1 MSKPTRIRFQYPG
14 GDMAWWTGL
23 CILCAP
29 LGLWMIIST
38 GEAQWYLV
46 AAMSF
51 SIPAVGVWFRIR
63 PAGHMFVVV
72 NTLLG
77 ILGIAGLFILP
88 FHWRTVLRIAL
99 SFSTAYSALEW
110 TRRILIEN
118 ELLDEG
124 LCWDEVKELMEDQ
137 ESFPD

>member
-14 GDMAWWTGL
+14 GDMAWWTGM
-23 CILCAP
+23 CILFVP
-29 LGLWMIIST
+29 LGLWIMIGP
-38 GEAQWYLV
+38 GETPWYVV

-51 SIPAVGVWFRIR
+51 SLPALGVWFRIR
-63 PAGHMFVVV
+63 TAGHMFVVV

-77 ILGIAGLFILP
+77 ILGIAGLFMLP
-88 FHWRTVLRIAL
+88 FSMRAILRIVI

-118 ELLDEG
+118 EMLDEG
-124 LCWDEVKELMEDQ
+124 LCWDDIKELMKNRERFSD
-137 ESFPD
+137 